1 MQATMTGV
9 VLVPEFLG
17 LFIRA
22 ESTAGEP
29 IVPLRLFR
37 DSTFTLS
44 LLGTIICGIVFA
56 GAVQFLA
63 LYVQVATGA
72 DPTTS
77 GFILLPMM
85 TGLVLSSVGSSKI
98 IGKTG
103 TYKVFPILSMALGIV
118 GALLLST
125 MDTETPRALAIL
137 YMAAFG
143 FASGLSAQVFTQA
156 AQNTAPPQ
164 DMGAVSGTV
173 TFGRSFGTSIGISL
187 FAAIFHG
194 RLTDELAT
202 RVPAGAL
209 DGIDHNTLSSNE
221 VLDTL
226 ACPVRSAIEESYAAS
241 LTPVFTAAVPIL
253 ALGLVLTLLM
263 KTLKLRSRHHGGDQQ
278 TEGPAPASADST
290 PETT

>member
-1 MQATMTGV
+1 M
-9 VLVPEFLG
+9 
-17 LFIRA
+17 RA
-22 ESTAGEP
+22 QQRGWAA
-29 IVPLRLFR
+29 R
-37 DSTFTLS
+37 DRF
-44 LLGTIICGIVFA
+44 GTIICGIVFA

-72 DPTTS
+72 GPTTS

-85 TGLVLSSVGSSKI
+85 TGLVLSSVASSKI

-137 YMAAFG
+137 YTAAFG
-143 FASGLSAQVFTQA
+143 FASGLSAQVFAQA

-173 TFGRSFGTSIGISL
+173 TFGRSFGTSTGISL
-187 FAAIFHG
+187 FAATFHG

-226 ACPVRSAIEESYAAS
+226 ASPVRSAIEESYAAS
-241 LTPVFTAAVPIL
+241 LTPVFTAAAAQRAWLSSASACAPSKAS
-253 ALGLVLTLLM
+253 ALGPTCP
-263 KTLKLRSRHHGGDQQ
+263 KAR
-278 TEGPAPASADST
+278 E
-290 PETT
+290 